1 MLSPQDTVRKVG
13 DLAKSANV
21 LRRSGLFNPLRP
33 DEALRST
40 TNVLK
45 YGPFAGVVM
54 HGAHRHPSSPA
65 IVDELGTLTFK
76 ELDDKSNALARGL
89 KDHGIGQGSVIA
101 ALARDHR
108 GLVLSMLAAGKL
120 GARLVMMNTGFAK
133 PQFADV
139 TKREKVQAVLHD
151 SEFFGLLEAIP
162 DDIPRIITWIDE
174 KDNVSPDT
182 LTIDKLIEGQPTS
195 QYGPP
200 TKPGGMIILTSGTT
214 GTPKGA
220 PRDRVSPLQSAQF
233 LDRIPLP
240 SAGTVFMAAPIFH
253 STGLSQFTIA
263 LALGNKV
270 VFQRRFKPETTVEG
284 VAKHKADALVVVPT
298 MLQRMIDLDPEF
310 LGKHD
315 TKSLKVIFAAG
326 SSVSPDLSNRTAKV
340 FGDVLYNLY
349 GSTEVAVATVATPAD
364 LRKAPGTVGKPPVGV
379 RVVALDDNDKKIT
392 EPNKTGRLFVASG
405 LSFAGYT
412 DGRHKNVVDGMLSS
426 GDVGHFDE
434 NGLWFVDGRDD
445 DMIVSGGEN
454 VFPLEVENLLAE
466 REDVHDAAVVGVDDA
481 DFGKR
486 LRAFVVPG
494 PSSKKDVDEIKSYVK
509 ENLARYKVPRE
520 VVFLDELPRNA
531 TGKLL
536 RKALVEMD
544 IDDK

>member
-162 DDIPRIITWIDE
+162 EDIPRIITWIDE

-182 LTIDKLIEGQPTS
+182 LTIDKLIEGQPTD

-270 VFQRRFKPETTVEG
+270 VFQRKFKPETTVEG

-310 LGKHD
+310 LDKHD

-466 REDVHDAAVVGVDDA
+466 REDVHDAAVVGVDDP